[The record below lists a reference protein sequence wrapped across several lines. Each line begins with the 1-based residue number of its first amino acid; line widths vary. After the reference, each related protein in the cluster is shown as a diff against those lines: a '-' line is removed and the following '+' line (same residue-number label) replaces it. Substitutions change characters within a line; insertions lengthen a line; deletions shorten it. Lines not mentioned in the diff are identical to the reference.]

1 MISEELDGQGMWHV
15 LETGEVHTGFWW
27 DNLRER
33 DRLEELDIDGR
44 IIFNL
49 ISRKWDGEL
58 WTGLLWIRIRTGGG
72 CL

>member
-44 IIFNL
+44 IIFT
-49 ISRKWDGEL
+49 S
-58 WTGLLWIRIRTGGG
+58 
-72 CL
+72 